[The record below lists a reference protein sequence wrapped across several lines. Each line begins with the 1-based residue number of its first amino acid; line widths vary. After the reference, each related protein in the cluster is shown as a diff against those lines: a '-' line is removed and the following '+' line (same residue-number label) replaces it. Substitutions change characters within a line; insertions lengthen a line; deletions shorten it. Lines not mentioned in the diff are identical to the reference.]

1 MTEMGLR
8 TYKSLV
14 KSGEIVDTDL
24 LVAQE
29 EGMEGGLQEGVLDLP
44 SKQEEEVVS
53 PHPPERCKFWP
64 QCKNGDQCPF
74 HHPTVPCKCVFVT
87 PSVQH

>member
-1 MTEMGLR
+1 MTETGLR

-29 EGMEGGLQEGVLDLP
+29 GELQEGVLELTP
-44 SKQEEEVVS
+44 RQEEETGS
-53 PHPPERCKFWP
+53 SHMPEKCKFWP
-64 QCKNGDQCPF
+64 KCKNGDQCPF
-74 HHPTVPCKCVFVT
+74 HHPTVPCK
-87 PSVQH
+87 